1 MSDLK
6 RVQTG
11 EKIRIPAQ
19 TWNNVLDATE
29 DFLRRSTG
37 MGAGDGQS
45 IPASGSIVPILN
57 SSGAD
62 VDRMNILGISAPAI
76 LPTDNMDEFV
86 HHLAL
91 VGVTPTEAG
100 YKGKF
105 AVTMAPIA
113 NGAIGLAC
121 ISGLC
126 PVNLTITSSGDTF
139 ADVKDGDTGS
149 LKTGTSGSAFILWQA
164 GGSGTVLGIVRLANL
179 VEGGVSLT
187 PVLLSGGSGGTYTGR
202 EQVWSSGAW
211 SEKSGATDLTCINLC
226 ETTGGHT
233 SPVDAGA
240 IVLATKCGSTY
251 FFTWSTNAKY
261 KV

>member
-37 MGAGDGQS
+37 MGAGNGQTL
-45 IPASGSIVPILN
+45 PASGSIVPILN

-62 VDRMNILGISAPAI
+62 VDRMNVLGISGPAI
-76 LPTDNMDEFV
+76 PPTDSLDEFV
-86 HHLAL
+86 HHPAL
-91 VGVTPTEAG
+91 VGVTPTESEHAG
-100 YKGKF
+100 RF

-113 NGAIGLAC
+113 NGAVGLAC
-121 ISGLC
+121 VSGLC
-126 PVNLTITSSGDTF
+126 PVNLTIASGGDTF
-139 ADVKDGDTGS
+139 ADVNDGDAGS

-164 GGSGTVLGIVRLANL
+164 GGSGTVLCIVRLTNL
-179 VEGGVSLT
+179 VEGGASLT
-187 PVLLSGGSGGTYTGR
+187 PVLLSGGSGGVYAGR
-202 EQVWSSGAW
+202 EQVYSSGAW
-211 SEKSGATDLTCINLC
+211 SEKSGATDLACINLC

-240 IVLATKCGSTY
+240 IVLATKCGGTY
-251 FFTWSTNAKY
+251 FFNWPTNAKY
-261 KV
+261 KG